1 MHHTYLLYISYP
13 PLTPFISYTGE
24 NYARKIPDIEK
35 SLAVVKSLQTKQEEG
50 ETTTTRYNLADNV
63 YATAEI
69 DCSEGIVNLWLGA
82 NVMLE
87 YTYAEAIA
95 FLTQNLES
103 ARKEFAMVKENL
115 AFVRDQI
122 VTAEVAM
129 TRIFNWNVRKERA
142 NKSKK

>member
-1 MHHTYLLYISYP
+1 MYISYP